1 MFNLFK
7 KKGEAETKTAAA
19 ATPATEYNTA
29 PGTQIRYH
37 PDLVDQLMTD
47 HQKLLGIYGEIQAAF
62 QAGNYPLVSQKLD
75 EFRSG
80 LQGHLLTENVRLYI
94 YLDRCLAGD
103 ETNSELIRG
112 FRREMDAIAKVAM
125 NFLKKYEAI
134 GVDQDLA
141 AAFAKD
147 FATIGQVL
155 TERIQ
160 KEEQVLYPL
169 YMPQY

>member
-1 MFNLFK
+1 MFEFLK
-7 KKGEAETKTAAA
+7 RKEEPKTQPAA
-19 ATPATEYNTA
+19 PAPRYATA
-29 PGTQIRYH
+29 PGTEIHYH
-37 PDLVDQLMTD
+37 PGLIGQLVSD
-47 HQKLLGIYGEIQAAF
+47 HEHLVGIYAEIKAAF
-62 QAGNYPLVSQKLD
+62 EAGDYALVSQKLH

-80 LQGHLLTENVRLYI
+80 LQTHLLTENVRLYI
-94 YLDRCLAGD
+94 YLDHCLADD
-103 ETNSELIRG
+103 ETNSELIHG
-112 FRREMDAIAKVAM
+112 FRREMDGIGKVAM

-134 GVDQDLA
+134 GVDEGLA
-141 AAFAKD
+141 PAFAKD

>member
-1 MFNLFK
+1 MFDFFK
-7 KKGEAETKTAAA
+7 KKGDSKPAATAAPA
-19 ATPATEYNTA
+19 AQQYNTA
-29 PGTQIRYH
+29 PGTEIRYH
-37 PDLVDQLMTD
+37 PELVEQLKSD
-47 HQKLLGIYGEIQAAF
+47 HQTLLGIYGEIQAAF
-62 QAGNYPLVSQKLD
+62 DAGDYARVSEKLD
-75 EFRSG
+75 AFRTG

-94 YLDRCLAGD
+94 YLDRCLASD

-112 FRREMDAIAKVAM
+112 FRREMDGIAKVAM

-134 GVDQDLA
+134 GVDKELA
-141 AAFAKD
+141 GAFAKD

-155 TERIQ
+155 GERIQ